1 MDDERRKRR
10 RGVLVTVIAGAMIF
24 SGVGI
29 GLWATDTGPFRDDY
43 CWGAW
48 QENSGADFLGG
59 EVLAEAGSERW
70 ATESAPPAAGRP
82 YATCT
87 VEVVAPDDGDGGGDD
102 ESTVTLE
109 YGAVPAGAEER
120 RRWISEYLHGSAS
133 PLPDGLPG
141 LVAGDR
147 GMLVL
152 PAACGADGADGRPVT
167 VTVRSEGLTM
177 GPRSAVGR
185 LLVDAANLLME
196 KAGCA
201 PEEAMRLT
209 SPMVRVAERSSPA
222 DTPLC
227 RIPGVTFTYDRS
239 AHYEQQVGTVGDRL
253 QTCSAWF
260 SARRLPD
267 EPAAQ
272 FVMAGEPRL
281 AALFAGLPEG
291 ADKGLVRATCDGR
304 ETVFYGDVRPGLQG
318 HGQPDDKRV
327 FRNFVTSVSKRIGCA
342 TGGEAR

>member
-1 MDDERRKRR
+1 MDGERRKRR
-10 RGVLVTVIAGAMIF
+10 RGVLVTVIAGAMIAA
-24 SGVGI
+24 GTGI
-29 GLWATDTGPFRDDY
+29 GLWATDTGPFREDY

-48 QENSGADFLGG
+48 QENSGADFLGE
-59 EVLAEAGSERW
+59 EVLAGSGSERW

-82 YATCT
+82 HATCT
-87 VEVVAPDDGDGGGDD
+87 VEVTSSDGDDD
-102 ESTVTLE
+102 DHGKVTLE
-109 YGAVPAGAEER
+109 YGAVPAGPEER
-120 RRWISEYLHGSAS
+120 RRWISHNLHGSAS

-141 LVAGDR
+141 LVASDR

-152 PAACGADGADGRPVT
+152 PAACDADGADGRPVT

-185 LLVDAANLLME
+185 LLVDAANLLTK

-201 PEEAMRLT
+201 PEEAMRIT
-209 SPMVRVAERSSPA
+209 SPMARVAERSSVA
-222 DTPLC
+222 GTPLC

-281 AALFAGLPEG
+281 AALFTGLPEG
-291 ADKGLVRATCDGR
+291 TDKGLVRARCDGR

-327 FRNFVTSVSKRIGCA
+327 FQNFVTSVSKRIGCA

>member
-10 RGVLVTVIAGAMIF
+10 RGLLVTVIAGAIIA
-24 SGVGI
+24 SAAGI
-29 GLWATDTGPFRDDY
+29 GLWATDTKPFRDSY

-48 QENSGADFLGG
+48 QENSGAEFLGE
-59 EVLAEAGSERW
+59 EVLAEPGTGRW
-70 ATESAPPAAGRP
+70 ATESAPPAPDRP
-82 YATCT
+82 HATCT
-87 VEVVAPDDGDGGGDD
+87 VEVASTSAGGGGDD
-102 ESTVTLE
+102 GDHGKVTLE

-120 RRWISEYLHGSAS
+120 RPWISRNLHGSAS

-141 LVAGDR
+141 LVASDR

-152 PAACGADGADGRPVT
+152 PTACDADGRPVT
-167 VTVRSEGLTM
+167 VTVRSEGFTM
-177 GPRSAVGR
+177 GPRSTVGR
-185 LLVDAANLLME
+185 LLVDAANRLMK

-201 PEEAMRLT
+201 PEEELRIT
-209 SPMVRVAERSSPA
+209 SPMAKVAERSSPA

-227 RIPGVTFTYDRS
+227 RIPGVTFAYDRTV
-239 AHYEQQVGTVGDRL
+239 HYEEQVGTVGDRL

-281 AALFAGLPEG
+281 AALFRGLPEG

-318 HGQPDDKRV
+318 HGQPDDRRV
-327 FRNFVTSVSKRIGCA
+327 FQNFVTSVSKRIGCA

>member
-1 MDDERRKRR
+1 MDGDRRKRR
-10 RGVLVTVIAGAMIF
+10 RGVLAVVIAGAMIA
-24 SGVGI
+24 SGAGI
-29 GLWATDTGPFRDDY
+29 GLWATDTGPFRDSY

-48 QENSGADFLGG
+48 QENSGADFLG
-59 EVLAEAGSERW
+59 EEALAESGAERRS
-70 ATESAPPAAGRP
+70 TESAPPAPDRP
-82 YATCT
+82 HATCT
-87 VEVVAPDDGDGGGDD
+87 VEVASPDDGDDAGK
-102 ESTVTLE
+102 VTLE

-152 PAACGADGADGRPVT
+152 PAACDAGDGDGADGRPVA
-167 VTVRSEGLTM
+167 VTVRTEDFTM
-177 GPRSAVGR
+177 GSRSAVGR

-201 PEEAMRLT
+201 PEQSLRIT
-209 SPMVRVAERSSPA
+209 SPMVKVAERSSIA

-239 AHYEQQVGTVGDRL
+239 ANYEQQVGTVGDRL
-253 QTCSAWF
+253 QTCSAWYG
-260 SARRLPD
+260 ARRLPA

-281 AALFAGLPEG
+281 VALFAGLPQG

-304 ETVFYGDVRPGLQG
+304 ETVFYGDIRPGLQG
-318 HGQPDDKRV
+318 HGQPDDRRV
-327 FRNFVTSVSKRIGCA
+327 FQNFVTSVSKRIGCA

>member
-1 MDDERRKRR
+1 MLA
-10 RGVLVTVIAGAMIF
+10 VVIAGAMIA
-24 SGVGI
+24 SGAGI
-29 GLWATDTGPFRDDY
+29 GLWATDTGPFRDSY

-48 QENSGADFLGG
+48 QENSGAEF
-59 EVLAEAGSERW
+59 LAEETIAESGSERW

-82 YATCT
+82 HATCT
-87 VEVVAPDDGDGGGDD
+87 VEVASPPHHYGDD
-102 ESTVTLE
+102 DHGKVTLE
-109 YGAVPAGAEER
+109 YGTVPAGAEER
-120 RRWISEYLHGSAS
+120 RRWISQNLHGSAS

-152 PAACGADGADGRPVT
+152 PAACDADGRPVA
-167 VTVRSEGLTM
+167 VTVRSEGFTM
-177 GPRSAVGR
+177 GTRSAVGR
-185 LLVDAANLLME
+185 LLVDAANLRMK

-201 PEEAMRLT
+201 PEEAMRIT
-209 SPMVRVAERSSPA
+209 SPMVKVAERSSNA

-239 AHYEQQVGTVGDRL
+239 ADYEQQVGTVGDRL

-281 AALFAGLPEG
+281 VALFTGLPEG

-304 ETVFYGDVRPGLQG
+304 ETVFYGDIRPGLQG
-318 HGQPDDKRV
+318 HGQPDDRRV

-342 TGGEAR
+342 AGEEAAR